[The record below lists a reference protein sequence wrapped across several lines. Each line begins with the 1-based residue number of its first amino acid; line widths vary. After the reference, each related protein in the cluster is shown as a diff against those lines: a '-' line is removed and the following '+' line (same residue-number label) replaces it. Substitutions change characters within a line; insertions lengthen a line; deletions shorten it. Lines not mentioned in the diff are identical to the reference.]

1 MQIEHYLVVK
11 LRIINSIGNNFMI
24 NININMINNFTT
36 AYQYHLKAVVPTTC
50 NGNIS
55 WTELDTASGRKWK
68 KTEVGRRW
76 AP

>member
-1 MQIEHYLVVK
+1 MQIEHYVALK

-24 NININMINNFTT
+24 NNFTT
-36 AYQYHLKAVVPTTC
+36 AYQCHLKAVVPTTC